1 MIRIG
6 CTYCKAV
13 LTVDD
18 AFAGGVCRCQH
29 CGTIQVVPA
38 YLKNSAAAPVSSA
51 AAPVAAPAA
60 ATAPAVSTLPPGRL
74 FKSVPSLP
82 KARGIAGA
90 SIGEKPTLE
99 ERQGNLLKLGI
110 VIAFILFLLLIV
122 LILLFVR

>member
-6 CTYCKAV
+6 CTHCKAI

-38 YLKNSAAAPVSSA
+38 HLKNSAAPATVAATPAPA
-51 AAPVAAPAA
+51 AAPAA
-60 ATAPAVSTLPPGRL
+60 AAPAISALPPGRVM
-74 FKSVPSLP
+74 KSAQSLP
-82 KARGIAGA
+82 KARGISGSAVPA
-90 SIGEKPTLE
+90 KRTLAEK
-99 ERQGNLLKLGI
+99 QGNLLQLGI